1 MDNNNNKHKIKD
13 KIYIDTKHKIHQN
26 DLVFQIFQHKN
37 SIAELEAIKQKQ
49 SSIFVELDDRYFKV
63 MEAISEA
70 QRQLTNSVFFL
81 TLELQEN
88 EIKREYDHNLEVRE
102 VAQQLKKEIINQQNK
117 NKELKQ

>member
-1 MDNNNNKHKIKD
+1 MNNNKKQKIKD
-13 KIYIDTKHKIHQN
+13 KIYSDTKHKLHQN

-49 SSIFVELDDRYFKV
+49 SSIFDQLDDRYFKV

>member
-13 KIYIDTKHKIHQN
+13 KIYIDTKHKLHQN

-37 SIAELEAIKQKQ
+37 SIAELESIKQKQ

-88 EIKREYDHNLEVRE
+88 EIKREYDYNLEVRE
-102 VAQQLKKEIINQQNK
+102 VAQQLKKEIINKQNK